1 MSIFNELKRKVMM
14 MVANGIIEVVTNSG
28 APQQKAK
35 LSLFAGELRENFD
48 LFQDYGFTSRPLD
61 GAEAVAVCVGGS
73 RDNGLVIATEDS
85 RYRVAVE
92 NGEVCIYT
100 DEGDKVHFK
109 RNNIIQV
116 DCNTKLQINCPAV
129 QITHPNGSGSPV
141 LLQVD
146 GNIVAN
152 GNIDASGNIT
162 DQDNTNN
169 TNMANMRQIYNT
181 HTHPE
186 TGSTTNAPSQP
197 M

>member
-14 MVANGIIEVVTNSG
+14 MVANGIIEVVTSSG
-28 APQQKAK
+28 SPQQKAK

-85 RYRVAVE
+85 RYRVALE

-109 RNNIIQV
+109 RGNIIQV
-116 DCNTKLQINCPAV
+116 DCDTKVQVNTPAV
-129 QITHPNGSGSPV
+129 QITHPDGSGSDV

-146 GNIVAN
+146 GNLIVH
-152 GNIDASGNIT
+152 GNISATGNIT

-169 TNMANMRQIYNT
+169 TNMLNMRQIFNA
-181 HTHPE
+181 HTHSE
-186 TGSTTNAPSQP
+186 TGSTTNPPQTQ